1 MLGSEPLGLV
11 NEFRGDFRMKVVKSI
26 IAVNG
31 LALLIAAGCTEKK
44 ASEPVK
50 PEEPA
55 GELPVAP
62 AAAAAPEAPAA
73 ADSDDVT
80 LDSSNPV
87 RKKPAKVKNKK
98 GRKAQQKKK

>member
-1 MLGSEPLGLV
+1 MLGSEPLVLV

-26 IAVNG
+26 IALNG
-31 LALLIAAGCTEKK
+31 LALLIASGCTEKK

-55 GELPVAP
+55 GELPAAP

-73 ADSDDVT
+73 ESNDVT

-87 RKKPAKVKNKK
+87 KKKSAKAKHKK
-98 GRKAQQKKK
+98 GHKTQKKKK